1 MVVYGK
7 KKKQRLLI
15 FQQLKRPTNG
25 QFTTGETTTLP
36 EAFTC
41 RDARRASL
49 QVNATIRYNLHSY
62 IHTFSV
68 TQTAPDTIRSI
79 FLSCRSVPGAYPAQ

>member
-25 QFTTGETTTLP
+25 QFTTGETTT
-36 EAFTC
+36 
-41 RDARRASL
+41 L